1 MFFLLEKIDDNK
13 LSLSFIYIFLYILEK
28 VSISLKKNLGKT
40 LFINY
45 SSLKFFQDFLLLL
58 EFLLFF
64 ISFNL
69 KFIDLMRGEIL
80 IHADAHCYMCQ

>member
-1 MFFLLEKIDDNK
+1 MLIFLNMFFLLEKIDDNK

-45 SSLKFFQDFLLLL
+45 SSLKFFQDF
-58 EFLLFF
+58 FIAFG
-64 ISFNL
+64 ISFIL
-69 KFIDLMRGEIL
+69 HKFQLEV
-80 IHADAHCYMCQ
+80 Y

>member
-45 SSLKFFQDFLLLL
+45 SSLKFFQDF
-58 EFLLFF
+58 FIAFG
-64 ISFNL
+64 ISFIL
-69 KFIDLMRGEIL
+69 HKFQLEV
-80 IHADAHCYMCQ
+80 Y